1 MDYIQLSL
9 DNNIINCLDD
19 IVKEFNDS
27 VEFIEYTKLK
37 GEIENKYYKE
47 ILSFTLAKSKL
58 EDAKRYNL
66 DLTNYKKALILAKE
80 KLYSIDIVK
89 RYLELEHILQQRLD
103 NISNDI
109 ASYYSNKFKKKRV
122 I

>member
-1 MDYIQLSL
+1 MGYTQLSL

-19 IVKEFNDS
+19 IVKEFEDS
-27 VEFIEYTKLK
+27 LEFIEYTKLK
-37 GEIENKYYKE
+37 REIENKYYKE

-58 EDAKRYNL
+58 DDAKRYNL
-66 DLTNYKKALILAKE
+66 DLTNYKKELVLAKE
-80 KLYSIDIVK
+80 KLYSIDMVK
-89 RYLELEHILQQRLD
+89 RYLELEHMLQQELD

>member
-27 VEFIEYTKLK
+27 LEFIEYTKLK
-37 GEIENKYYKE
+37 NEIENKYYKE

-58 EDAKRYNL
+58 DDAKRYNL
-66 DLTNYKKALILAKE
+66 DLTNYKKALVQAKE